1 VLRGCEVLRHVLPL
15 RIGLEDIAVGA
26 DVALL
31 VAVNVTILAPGCLR
45 GRARAWNDALLF
57 VQGGQLFLVLG
68 NYLCACPAAS
78 IIGAANAEEAVVA
91 MAFDRIA

>member
-1 VLRGCEVLRHVLPL
+1 MVRGCEVLRRVLLL

-31 VAVNVTILAPGCLR
+31 ITVNVTILVPGCLR

-57 VQGGQLFLVLG
+57 VQGGQVFLVLG

-91 MAFDRIA
+91 MALDRIA

>member
-1 VLRGCEVLRHVLPL
+1 MVRGCEVLRRRVLLL

-31 VAVNVTILAPGCLR
+31 ITVDVTILVPGCLR
-45 GRARAWNDALLF
+45 GRARAWSDTVLF

-68 NYLCACPAAS
+68 NYLRVS
-78 IIGAANAEEAVVA
+78 SGIN
-91 MAFDRIA
+91 